1 MPMTCSCL
9 GPITA
14 LMRISLSLGST
25 LRCELQDGNCRQV
38 LPALSYPNV
47 VTMYGVVLTVM
58 GMFIAWPAPACNNPV
73 FAEIVPPPMRNM
85 VYGACHRT
93 VDWPVMC
100 GLTTSVGPRAPDVG
114 IQHRV
119 AAVAGQLQSS

>member
-1 MPMTCSCL
+1 MLSDEL
-9 GPITA
+9 RYASSA
-14 LMRISLSLGST
+14 L
-25 LRCELQDGNCRQV
+25 QV

-85 VYGACHRT
+85 VYGERRDAARHRHIAGWST
-93 VDWPVMC
+93 
-100 GLTTSVGPRAPDVG
+100 LLSV
-114 IQHRV
+114 
-119 AAVAGQLQSS
+119 

>member
-1 MPMTCSCL
+1 M
-9 GPITA
+9 
-14 LMRISLSLGST
+14 
-25 LRCELQDGNCRQV
+25 

-85 VYGACHRT
+85 VYGAQRRCRLASHHHVLPKLFRLFRLRSHIEVSCCTAGRSISCHPACRAVFCLYVCASHKSLHMSYRNT
-93 VDWPVMC
+93 K
-100 GLTTSVGPRAPDVG
+100 GLSR
-114 IQHRV
+114 
-119 AAVAGQLQSS
+119 LCSL

>member
-1 MPMTCSCL
+1 M
-9 GPITA
+9 
-14 LMRISLSLGST
+14 
-25 LRCELQDGNCRQV
+25 

-85 VYGACHRT
+85 VYGAPALRSLT
-93 VDWPVMC
+93 YPTRPVSF
-100 GLTTSVGPRAPDVG
+100 SVVLLPLAC
-114 IQHRV
+114 
-119 AAVAGQLQSS
+119 